1 MSHGRAAAAMRN
13 GVFDDEIVAV
23 LAPIERRLVEYSV
36 RPSEG
41 ILCGSDLLTYS
52 ARCRNDGPGIALNR
66 SR

>member
-41 ILCGSDLLTYS
+41 ILCGSDLLTP
-52 ARCRNDGPGIALNR
+52 PGVRSLGDEALTTVLA
-66 SR
+66 

>member
-1 MSHGRAAAAMRN
+1 MRN

-41 ILCGSDLLTYS
+41 ILCGSDLLTLLS
-52 ARCRNDGPGIALNR
+52 PV
-66 SR
+66 S